1 MMQCIYEVYNV
12 ENAKKPKPLGY
23 KFSLGSACFGSALEH
38 FSSKQKK
45 QIKFLSTCDSKYSLE
60 DIQEWVAIVEEMF
73 AHTFKATCSI
83 VKAGDLGFDDGRLEK
98 FFRRADH
105 NYALISVDLHQFRQ
119 KEKVALLFLQ
129 LLRSI
134 RNTNGAV
141 RLFMSVYKELLL
153 CEHKVDP
160 FKLYTFIGWV
170 NENSPTIREVDGVY
184 FDGQDEKI
192 SSGGHGLGATRSKR
206 LLIPAMDFVNILA
219 FSDVMHNPSIT
230 DIFEGTVG
238 DPSWYKDYYDIHQH
252 VLSRGNAKT
261 AGLRSTDSKR
271 FVDTLIKTNWS
282 SYLV

>member
-1 MMQCIYEVYNV
+1 MMQCIYEVYDV
-12 ENAKKPKPLGY
+12 ENEKKPKPLGY
-23 KFSLGSACFGSALEH
+23 KFSLDYACFGSALEH
-38 FSSKQKK
+38 FRSTRKK
-45 QIKFLSTCDSKYSLE
+45 QIKFLSACDLNYSLE

-83 VKAGDLGFDDGRLEK
+83 VKTKDLGFDGDRLEE
-98 FFRRADH
+98 FVRRAER
-105 NYALISVDLHQFRQ
+105 NYVLISVDLCQFKQ

-153 CEHKVDP
+153 RGHKVDP

-170 NENSPTIREVDGVY
+170 NERDNPICGVDGIY
-184 FDGQDEKI
+184 FAGQDEKI
-192 SSGGHGLGATRSKR
+192 SSGGHGLGSTLNKR

-252 VLSRGNAKT
+252 VLHRNAAKN
-261 AGLRSTDSKR
+261 AGLHLTNSKR
-271 FVDTLIKTNWS
+271 FVDTLIKNNWS
-282 SYLV
+282 SHLV